1 MKKKIWKYLLFFS
14 LPAIFILLKG
24 ILDNDLWYILAE
36 GRYIVNNG
44 IYYQDVLSIH
54 SGLDIVVQNW
64 LSAVIF
70 WLVFDFFKELGLI
83 VLVIGM
89 NFVICFLLYKISMLL
104 SDDNENLSLIIMLLC
119 DILLS
124 INYIVTR
131 PQIFSFA
138 ILLGVIYVLELYIK
152 TGKKRYL
159 AWLPF
164 LSVIEINLHASLWW
178 MMFLFILP
186 YIIDSFKCKKLNLQG
201 YNKKP
206 LFLAIIVS
214 LLAGFINPYTVDAI
228 TFIFRSYGNKLM
240 HLYIL
245 ELSPFTFNSI
255 TCYIVFAIVL
265 AIMLSLG
272 YFKEGHMRVRYLCLM
287 AGTLILGFMTIKAL
301 SHFILVAFFPF
312 AYFFKDI
319 FPRKAKKERP
329 ILKKIIHA
337 FTVVLAIVAMGGT
350 LVLFAFN
357 SKNIALSNGISNAMR
372 VLQMYADPTTS
383 VVYASFNNGGTVEF
397 AGFKSYIDPR
407 AEVFLKKNNH
417 KEDIF
422 EENYKLQT
430 GQLDYKEFTS
440 KYDFTHILVDTS
452 DAFFYN
458 IDTDK
463 YIIIYE
469 EGTVGVRLFA
479 RKDLFTVDQLKIIE
493 DQYKESLKNT
503 EKMMQAKNNITNTN
517 ITNNLKNKAISKK

>member
-14 LPAIFILLKG
+14 LPALFILLKG

-36 GRYIVNNG
+36 GREIVNNG

-54 SGLDIVVQNW
+54 QGLDIVVQNW

-70 WLVFDFFKELGLI
+70 WLVFDFFKEIGLI
-83 VLVIGM
+83 VLVIGV
-89 NFVICFLLYKISMLL
+89 NFIICLLLFKISMLL
-104 SDDNENLSLIIMLLC
+104 SDNNENLSLIIMLLC
-119 DILLS
+119 DFILS

-138 ILLGVIYVLELYIK
+138 ILLAVIYVLELYIK
-152 TGKKRYL
+152 TKKKRYL
-159 AWLPF
+159 LWLPF
-164 LSVIEINLHASLWW
+164 LSLLEINLHASLWW

-186 YIIDSFKCKKLNLQG
+186 YVIDSFKCEKLKLQG
-201 YNKKP
+201 FEKKP
-206 LFLAIIVS
+206 FFLAIVVS
-214 LLAGFINPYTVDAI
+214 LLVGFINPYTVDAI

-245 ELSPFTFNSI
+245 ELGPFTFNSL
-255 TCYIVFAIVL
+255 TCYIIFGIAL
-265 AIMLSLG
+265 TIMLCFG
-272 YFKEGHMRVRYLCLM
+272 YFKNGRMRVRYLCLI
-287 AGTLILGFMTIKAL
+287 AGTLILGFITIKAL

-312 AYFFKDI
+312 AYFFRDI
-319 FPRKAKKERP
+319 YPKNIKINNKV
-329 ILKKIIHA
+329 LKTIIQV
-337 FTVVLAIVAMGGT
+337 FTIILAIASMGGT
-350 LVLFAFN
+350 MVLFAIN
-357 SKNIALSNGISNAMR
+357 SKNIALSNGLSNAMA
-372 VLQMYADPTTS
+372 VLQMYADPKTS
-383 VVYASFNNGGTVEF
+383 TVYSSFNNGGTVEF

-430 GQLDYKEFTS
+430 GQLDYQEFIK

-452 DAFFYN
+452 DALFYN
-458 IDTDK
+458 IDNEK

-469 EGTVGVRLFA
+469 EGRVGVRLYA
-479 RKDLFTVDQLKIIE
+479 RRDLFTVEEIKIIE
-493 DQYKESLKNT
+493 EQYEASLKNAEEMT
-503 EKMMQAKNNITNTN
+503 KVQDNITNTSV
-517 ITNNLKNKAISKK
+517 NKKDKGKK